1 MMQYAEQG
9 LVALVVLL
17 AALRASWILLTPRL
31 RGRGLR
37 LLAGRLGEGRA
48 AAWLA
53 RAADRQSGGGGAG
66 CAGCAAAAG
75 PQPSARNL
83 RQSR

>member
-9 LVALVVLL
+9 LVALVVLV
-17 AALRASWILLTPRL
+17 AALRTGWILLTPRL

-37 LLAGRLGEGRA
+37 WLAGRLGAGRA
-48 AAWLA
+48 AAWLV
-53 RAADRQSGGGGAG
+53 RAADRQSLGSGAG

-75 PQPSARNL
+75 AQPSLRKA